1 MIHTSMK
8 EKAETSLLHKISLNE
23 SEVRWVKYGKE
34 ILINGQLFD
43 IKSYIIQNGVATFSG
58 LFDNEETALL
68 DQIKK
73 DHQNN
78 TGGKQLV
85 QLFKLFQNLY
95 NSGVEPDSFT
105 KLSQKKKYHTAYSS
119 SLLTPF
125 ISKFSPP
132 PQA

>member
-1 MIHTSMK
+1 MK
-8 EKAETSLLHKISLNE
+8 EKAEASLLHKVSLNE
-23 SEVRWVKYGKE
+23 AEVRWVKYGKE

-43 IKSYIIQNGVATFSG
+43 IKSYIVQNGVATFSG
-58 LFDNEETALL
+58 LFDDEETALL

-73 DHQNN
+73 DHQDN

-95 NSGVEPDSFT
+95 DSAAEPDFFIN
-105 KLSQKKKYHTAYSS
+105 LSLKKKYHTACSS

-132 PQA
+132 PQG